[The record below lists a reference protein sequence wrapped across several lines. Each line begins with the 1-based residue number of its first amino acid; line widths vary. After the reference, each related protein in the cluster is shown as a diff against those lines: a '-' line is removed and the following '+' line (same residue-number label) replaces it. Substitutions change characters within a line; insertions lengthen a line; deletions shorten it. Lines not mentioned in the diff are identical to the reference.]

1 MNRTIRLHAAI
12 LCAAALT
19 AAALAKA
26 YETPRTDFGHPD
38 LQGTWTNATITALE
52 RPDQFDRLVLTEAEA
67 ADWERQTAGF
77 FEAIDNVPE
86 GGLEAGEDVGGYN
99 SFWMDP
105 GTRALRVDG
114 EARSSIIT
122 SPQSG
127 KLPYRL
133 GARIKLINFMGNVIN
148 AFDGPEQRPLGER
161 CVVGFGSTGGPPM
174 LPVLYNNNYQIVQT
188 PDHVMIHVEMNHD
201 ARIIRLGGEHPPAQV
216 RPWMGDSIGHWE
228 DDALV
233 VETTNFHPGQILP
246 RRGQAPAPAQSG
258 RGGHRDAASGGRS
271 GNRVQLRGEGP
282 SPLHGA
288 LARRSQLP
296 TRRRANLRVRLPRGQ
311 LRPPRHSRRGA
322 PGGSRGGRRTVG
334 TGAMPPAAARMHR
347 HDRTASSRI
356 TSAARRRPPRAPFPD
371 PRRGQPLGR

>member
-1 MNRTIRLHAAI
+1 MNRTIRPHAAV
-12 LCAAALT
+12 LCAAVLG
-19 AAALAKA
+19 AAAHAKA

-52 RPDQFDRLVLTEAEA
+52 RPAQFDRLVLTEAEA

-188 PDHVMIHVEMNHD
+188 PDHVVIHVEMNHD

-216 RPWMGDSIGHWE
+216 RPWMGDSIGRWE

-233 VETTNFHPGQILP
+233 VETTNFHPGQTFRAAVKHQLLLSP
-246 RRGQAPAPAQSG
+246 EGVVTETLRRVGEAEIEYSFEVEDPALYTEPW
-258 RGGHRDAASGGRS
+258 
-271 GNRVQLRGEGP
+271 RGEVSFRPADGRIYEYACHEGNYALP
-282 SPLHGA
+282 GILAGA
-288 LARRSQLP
+288 
-296 TRRRANLRVRLPRGQ
+296 RLEEAEEGGGQ
-311 LRPPRHSRRGA
+311 
-322 PGGSRGGRRTVG
+322 
-334 TGAMPPAAARMHR
+334 
-347 HDRTASSRI
+347 
-356 TSAARRRPPRAPFPD
+356 
-371 PRRGQPLGR
+371 

>member
-1 MNRTIRLHAAI
+1 MSRNTGLFAAA
-12 LCAAALT
+12 LCAAVLGAT
-19 AAALAKA
+19 AHAEPFAA
-26 YETPRTDFGHPD
+26 PRTDFGHPD

-67 ADWERQTAGF
+67 AEWERRTAGF
-77 FEAIDNVPE
+77 FEAIDNIPE
-86 GGLEAGEDVGGYN
+86 GGLQAGEDVGGYN

-114 EARSSIIT
+114 EPRSSIIT
-122 SPQSG
+122 SPSSG

-216 RPWMGDSIGHWE
+216 RPWMGDSIGRWE

-233 VETTNFHPGQILP
+233 VETTNFHPGQTFRAAVKHQLLLSPEGVVTETLRRVGEAEIKYSFEVEDPALYTEPWRGEITFRPADGRIYEYACHEGNYALPGILAGA
-246 RRGQAPAPAQSG
+246 RREEAEE
-258 RGGHRDAASGGRS
+258 SGG
-271 GNRVQLRGEGP
+271 Q
-282 SPLHGA
+282 
-288 LARRSQLP
+288 
-296 TRRRANLRVRLPRGQ
+296 
-311 LRPPRHSRRGA
+311 
-322 PGGSRGGRRTVG
+322 
-334 TGAMPPAAARMHR
+334 
-347 HDRTASSRI
+347 
-356 TSAARRRPPRAPFPD
+356 
-371 PRRGQPLGR
+371 

>member
-1 MNRTIRLHAAI
+1 MSRIIGLFAAG
-12 LCAAALT
+12 LCAAVLGAT
-19 AAALAKA
+19 AHAEPFAA
-26 YETPRTDFGHPD
+26 PRTDFGHPD

-67 ADWERQTAGF
+67 GEWERRTAGF
-77 FEAIDNVPE
+77 FEAIDNIPE
-86 GGLEAGEDVGGYN
+86 GGLQAGEDVGGYN

-114 EARSSIIT
+114 EPRSSIIT
-122 SPQSG
+122 SPSTG

-133 GARIKLINFMGNVIN
+133 GARIKLISFMGNVIN

-216 RPWMGDSIGHWE
+216 RPWMGDSVGRWE

-233 VETTNFHPGQILP
+233 VETTNFHPGQTFRAAVKHQLLLSPEGVVTETLRRVGEAEIKYSFEVEDPALYTEPWRGEITFRPADGRIYEYACHEGNYALPGILAGA
-246 RRGQAPAPAQSG
+246 RREEAEE
-258 RGGHRDAASGGRS
+258 SGGR
-271 GNRVQLRGEGP
+271 
-282 SPLHGA
+282 
-288 LARRSQLP
+288 
-296 TRRRANLRVRLPRGQ
+296 
-311 LRPPRHSRRGA
+311 
-322 PGGSRGGRRTVG
+322 
-334 TGAMPPAAARMHR
+334 
-347 HDRTASSRI
+347 
-356 TSAARRRPPRAPFPD
+356 
-371 PRRGQPLGR
+371 

>member
-1 MNRTIRLHAAI
+1 MSRNTGLFAAA
-12 LCAAALT
+12 LCAAVLGAT
-19 AAALAKA
+19 AHAEPFAAQ
-26 YETPRTDFGHPD
+26 RTDFGHPD

-67 ADWERQTAGF
+67 AEWERRTAGF
-77 FEAIDNVPE
+77 FEAIDNIPE
-86 GGLEAGEDVGGYN
+86 GGLQAGEDVGGYN

-114 EARSSIIT
+114 EPRSSIIT
-122 SPQSG
+122 SPSSG

-216 RPWMGDSIGHWE
+216 RPWMGDSIGRWE

-233 VETTNFHPGQILP
+233 VETTNFHPGQTFRAAVKHQLLLSPEGVVTESLRRVGEAEIKYSFEVEDPALYTEPWRGEITFRPADGRIYEYACHEGNYALPGILAGA
-246 RRGQAPAPAQSG
+246 RREEAEE
-258 RGGHRDAASGGRS
+258 SGG
-271 GNRVQLRGEGP
+271 Q
-282 SPLHGA
+282 
-288 LARRSQLP
+288 
-296 TRRRANLRVRLPRGQ
+296 
-311 LRPPRHSRRGA
+311 
-322 PGGSRGGRRTVG
+322 
-334 TGAMPPAAARMHR
+334 
-347 HDRTASSRI
+347 
-356 TSAARRRPPRAPFPD
+356 
-371 PRRGQPLGR
+371 

>member
-1 MNRTIRLHAAI
+1 MNRTIGLFAVALCVAVLGATAHAEPF
-12 LCAAALT
+12 AA
-19 AAALAKA
+19 
-26 YETPRTDFGHPD
+26 PRTDFGHPD

-67 ADWERQTAGF
+67 AEWERRTAGF
-77 FEAIDNVPE
+77 FEAIDDIPE
-86 GGLEAGEDVGGYN
+86 GGLQAGEDVGGYN

-114 EARSSIIT
+114 EPRSSIIT
-122 SPQSG
+122 SPSSG

-216 RPWMGDSIGHWE
+216 RPWMGDSIGRWE
-228 DDALV
+228 DGALV
-233 VETTNFHPGQILP
+233 VETTNFHPGQTFRAAVKHQLLLSP
-246 RRGQAPAPAQSG
+246 EGVVTETLRRVGQAEIKYSFEVEDPALYTEPW
-258 RGGHRDAASGGRS
+258 
-271 GNRVQLRGEGP
+271 RGEITFRPADGQIYEYACHEGNYALP
-282 SPLHGA
+282 GILAGA
-288 LARRSQLP
+288 
-296 TRRRANLRVRLPRGQ
+296 RLEEAEEAGGQ
-311 LRPPRHSRRGA
+311 
-322 PGGSRGGRRTVG
+322 
-334 TGAMPPAAARMHR
+334 
-347 HDRTASSRI
+347 
-356 TSAARRRPPRAPFPD
+356 
-371 PRRGQPLGR
+371 

>member
-1 MNRTIRLHAAI
+1 MSRITGLFAAG
-12 LCAAALT
+12 LCAAVLGAT
-19 AAALAKA
+19 AHAGPFDA
-26 YETPRTDFGHPD
+26 PRTDFGHPD

-67 ADWERQTAGF
+67 ANWERRTAGF
-77 FEAIDNVPE
+77 FEAIDNIPE

-114 EARSSIIT
+114 EPRSSIIT
-122 SPQSG
+122 SPNSG

-133 GARIKLINFMGNVIN
+133 GARIKLINFMGNVTN

-216 RPWMGDSIGHWE
+216 RPWMGDSIGRWE

-233 VETTNFHPGQILP
+233 VETTNFHPGQTFRAAVKHQLLLSPEGIVTEKLRRVGEAEIKYGFEVVDPALYREPWRGEITFRPADGRIYEYACHEGNYALPGILAGA
-246 RRGQAPAPAQSG
+246 RREEAD
-258 RGGHRDAASGGRS
+258 HSGG
-271 GNRVQLRGEGP
+271 Q
-282 SPLHGA
+282 
-288 LARRSQLP
+288 
-296 TRRRANLRVRLPRGQ
+296 
-311 LRPPRHSRRGA
+311 
-322 PGGSRGGRRTVG
+322 
-334 TGAMPPAAARMHR
+334 
-347 HDRTASSRI
+347 
-356 TSAARRRPPRAPFPD
+356 
-371 PRRGQPLGR
+371 

>member
-1 MNRTIRLHAAI
+1 MNRTVRLHAAI

-19 AAALAKA
+19 AVAHAKA

-77 FEAIDNVPE
+77 FEAIDHVPE

-216 RPWMGDSIGHWE
+216 RPWMGDSIGRWE

-233 VETTNFHPGQILP
+233 VETTNFHPGQTFRAAVKHQLLLSP
-246 RRGQAPAPAQSG
+246 EGVVTETLRRVGEAEIEYSFEVEDPALYTEPW
-258 RGGHRDAASGGRS
+258 
-271 GNRVQLRGEGP
+271 RGEVSFRPADGRIYEYACHEGNYALP
-282 SPLHGA
+282 GILAGA
-288 LARRSQLP
+288 
-296 TRRRANLRVRLPRGQ
+296 RLEEAEEAGGQ
-311 LRPPRHSRRGA
+311 
-322 PGGSRGGRRTVG
+322 
-334 TGAMPPAAARMHR
+334 
-347 HDRTASSRI
+347 
-356 TSAARRRPPRAPFPD
+356 
-371 PRRGQPLGR
+371 

>member
-1 MNRTIRLHAAI
+1 MNRIIRRHAAV
-12 LCAAALT
+12 LTAAALT
-19 AAALAKA
+19 AAAHAKA

-67 ADWERQTAGF
+67 AQWERQTAGF

-105 GTRALRVDG
+105 GTRALRVNG

-188 PDHVMIHVEMNHD
+188 PDHVVIHVEMNHD

-216 RPWMGDSIGHWE
+216 RPWMGDSIGRWE

-233 VETTNFHPGQILP
+233 VETTNFHPGQTFRAAVKHQLLLSP
-246 RRGQAPAPAQSG
+246 EGVVTETLRRVGEAEIEYSFEVEDPALYTEPW
-258 RGGHRDAASGGRS
+258 
-271 GNRVQLRGEGP
+271 RGEVSFRPADGRIYEYACHEGNYALP
-282 SPLHGA
+282 GILAGA
-288 LARRSQLP
+288 
-296 TRRRANLRVRLPRGQ
+296 RLEEAEEGGGQ
-311 LRPPRHSRRGA
+311 
-322 PGGSRGGRRTVG
+322 
-334 TGAMPPAAARMHR
+334 
-347 HDRTASSRI
+347 
-356 TSAARRRPPRAPFPD
+356 
-371 PRRGQPLGR
+371 

>member
-1 MNRTIRLHAAI
+1 MSRNTGLFAAA
-12 LCAAALT
+12 LCAAVLGAT
-19 AAALAKA
+19 AHAEPFAA
-26 YETPRTDFGHPD
+26 PRTDFGHPD

-67 ADWERQTAGF
+67 AEWERRTAGF
-77 FEAIDNVPE
+77 FEAIDNIPE
-86 GGLEAGEDVGGYN
+86 GGLQAGEDVGGYN

-114 EARSSIIT
+114 EPRSSIIS
-122 SPQSG
+122 SPSSG

-216 RPWMGDSIGHWE
+216 RPWMGDSIGRWE

-233 VETTNFHPGQILP
+233 VETTNFHPGQTFRAAVKHQLLLSPEGVVTETLRRVGEAEIKYSFEVEDPALYTEPWRGEITFRPADGRIYEYACHEGNYALPGILAGA
-246 RRGQAPAPAQSG
+246 RREEAEE
-258 RGGHRDAASGGRS
+258 SGG
-271 GNRVQLRGEGP
+271 Q
-282 SPLHGA
+282 
-288 LARRSQLP
+288 
-296 TRRRANLRVRLPRGQ
+296 
-311 LRPPRHSRRGA
+311 
-322 PGGSRGGRRTVG
+322 
-334 TGAMPPAAARMHR
+334 
-347 HDRTASSRI
+347 
-356 TSAARRRPPRAPFPD
+356 
-371 PRRGQPLGR
+371 